1 MEQFNKTPTTGKFGE
16 IAKVIDTN
24 FGLVL
29 TKLMELEESGKSM
42 NCGFYDSVAALKLAY
57 PNPEKG
63 MMAYVGTGETYTV
76 YRCTTGGT
84 WTKTSET
91 YKIDLSINLDA
102 LATKEAL
109 NEVKN
114 DVTELKK
121 GAVYGG
127 IASTIT
133 NPGTPTVKVFYLPIE
148 VGTYTHFGGIEIT
161 ETDVAFLYW
170 DGTAWVKHSLNL
182 SSVIESIKKTA
193 SDAGIE
199 AKNALDAAAKAADQ
213 AKQAKSAADTNKNSI
228 DGLTRTVGDIETK
241 VNGLNV
247 PKIVCLTQAEYEA
260 LEVKD
265 PDTFYYTNEE

>member
-42 NCGFYDSVAALKLAY
+42 NCGFYDSVASLKLAY

-84 WTKTSET
+84 WTQTSET

-133 NPGTPTVKVFYLPIE
+133 NPGSPTVKVFYLPIE
-148 VGTYTHFGGIEIT
+148 VGTYNHFGNIEIT
-161 ETDVAFLYW
+161 
-170 DGTAWVKHSLNL
+170 
-182 SSVIESIKKTA
+182 
-193 SDAGIE
+193 
-199 AKNALDAAAKAADQ
+199 
-213 AKQAKSAADTNKNSI
+213 
-228 DGLTRTVGDIETK
+228 
-241 VNGLNV
+241 
-247 PKIVCLTQAEYEA
+247 
-260 LEVKD
+260 
-265 PDTFYYTNEE
+265 

>member
-42 NCGFYDSVAALKLAY
+42 NCGFYDSVAALNLAY

-63 MMAYVGTGETYTV
+63 MMAYVGTGKTYTV

-84 WTKTSET
+84 WTHTSET
-91 YKIDLSINLDA
+91 YKIDLSINLDS

-148 VGTYTHFGGIEIT
+148 VGTYTHFGNIEIA

-199 AKNALDAAAKAADQ
+199 AKNALDAAAKAAGQ

-228 DGLTRTVGDIETK
+228 DGLTQTVGDIETK
-241 VNGLNV
+241 VNDLNV